1 MKISNVLAVGLAT
14 LVGFSFQSEA
24 QEKKVTLEARAV
36 RKAKDGEAKA
46 KQSKVEIVA
55 STRAGYYTYQ
65 KDVDNTADV
74 AIDKHYS
81 SFYVLMPPHL
91 VEAKKLY
98 AAESFTEA
106 RAKLA
111 ESRKALENWR
121 GLPEGPYLKAF
132 RMELECAIRMMD
144 FAGAEEIVK
153 SYPEKM
159 DTLLTPQDKVL
170 MNTARILS
178 AATRMDGAKI
188 EENVNKLLANGDLKK
203 AVTPQLYGWLQFAVA
218 MAYER
223 AIPQEER
230 TGFAIT
236 EANVAAANKA
246 IDCYC
251 RTGMSSHGA
260 QMELPIEGM
269 KRAQL
274 LLWGMPGVQ
283 KEVKDFGHPTPEK
296 FKKSS
301 QNFQDAVIL
310 AYMLINVYG
319 VETEKS
325 STLSKAA
332 ALFQNT
338 KAKKK

>member
-1 MKISNVLAVGLAT
+1 MKISNVLAVGLAAM
-14 LVGFSFQSEA
+14 VGFSLQADA

-36 RKAKDGEAKA
+36 KKAKDGEAKA
-46 KQSKVEIVA
+46 KMIKVEIVKA
-55 STRAGYYTYQ
+55 PNAGKFFYQ
-65 KDVDNTADV
+65 KDVDNDAEM
-74 AIDKHYS
+74 AIDKNFS
-81 SFYVLMPPHL
+81 SFYVLMPPAL

-106 RAKLA
+106 RPKLA
-111 ESRKALENWR
+111 ECRKSLENWR

-153 SYPEKM
+153 SYPDKM
-159 DTLLTPQDKVL
+159 DSILTPQDKVL
-170 MNTARILS
+170 MNTARILN
-178 AATRMDGAKI
+178 AASRMDGAKI
-188 EENVNKLLANGDLKK
+188 EENVNKMLANGDLKK
-203 AVTPQLYGWLQFAVA
+203 SVTPQLYGWLQFAVA

-230 TGFAIT
+230 SGFAIT

-260 QMELPIEGM
+260 QMELPVEGM

-296 FKKSS
+296 FKKAS
-301 QNFQDAVIL
+301 QNFKDAVVL

-319 VETEKS
+319 VETDKS

-338 KAKKK
+338 KVKKK